1 MDKYRIRFSKT
12 GRAKYIS
19 HLDLLK
25 IFTRMAR
32 RTGLDLVYSQG
43 FNPHAE
49 LVFSAPLP
57 LGMTSEAEY
66 LDMQLEGP
74 ANEDELLGLLSGSL
88 PEGIVPLKIRHLE
101 PGEGNVM
108 RPVAFCRYR
117 MELSFPDA
125 AFREIFPEKLRRC
138 LEGNEP
144 IITAKKSKS
153 GVKNVDIRPLIHS
166 FGEDFCSIAEHGCVF
181 TAVLAAGNEANLRP
195 EVALR
200 GIIDKINGVDAAE
213 TVETCENG
221 PDGERISCEID
232 RVHKLEYLDGAC
244 VPLW

>member
-1 MDKYRIRFSKT
+1 MEKYRIRFSKT

-66 LDMQLEGP
+66 VDMQLSGP
-74 ANEDELLGLLSGSL
+74 ADTDSIMELLRGSL

-125 AFREIFPEKLRRC
+125 ASREIFPEKLRRC
-138 LEGNEP
+138 LEAGTP

-166 FGEDFCSIAEHGCVF
+166 FGTDIADIPECGCAF
-181 TAVLAAGNEANLRP
+181 TAILAAGNEANLRP
-195 EVALR
+195 EVALK
-200 GIIDKINGVDAAE
+200 GIFDKINGVDAVESAE
-213 TVETCENG
+213 TRENS
-221 PDGERISCEID
+221 PEIMQISCELD

>member
-12 GRAKYIS
+12 GRAKYVS

-32 RTGLDLVYSQG
+32 RTGLDLEYSQG

-66 LDMQLEGP
+66 LDMQLSGP
-74 ANEDELLGLLSGSL
+74 ADEDKLMEMLSGSL
-88 PEGIVPLKIRHLE
+88 PEGITPLKIRHLE

-117 MELSFPDA
+117 IDASFPDGVS
-125 AFREIFPEKLRRC
+125 REIFPEKLERC
-138 LEGNEP
+138 LGGGEP
-144 IITAKKSKS
+144 IVTAKKSKS
-153 GVKNVDIRPLIHS
+153 GVKNVDIRPLIRS
-166 FGEDFCSIAEHGCVF
+166 FGEDLTPVSERECTF

-195 EVALR
+195 EVALK
-200 GIIDKINGVDAAE
+200 GILDKINGIDTAAVAEDREKCAEDA
-213 TVETCENG
+213 
-221 PDGERISCEID
+221 PISCEID
-232 RVHKLEYLDGAC
+232 RIHKLEYLNGALE
-244 VPLW
+244 PLW